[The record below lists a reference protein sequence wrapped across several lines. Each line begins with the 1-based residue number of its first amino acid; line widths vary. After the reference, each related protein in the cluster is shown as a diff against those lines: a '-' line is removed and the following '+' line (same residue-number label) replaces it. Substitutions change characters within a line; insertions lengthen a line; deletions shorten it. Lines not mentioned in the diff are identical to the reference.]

1 MLSSSKGRI
10 APKGKTMTKQLTNST
25 AYLAYGYIV
34 TLTHIRNDANGNPR
48 FQADIAHLGDL
59 NARHQSSVARYTF
72 TGHYASDAE
81 AAMRILAHHL
91 KEEVE

>member
-1 MLSSSKGRI
+1 
-10 APKGKTMTKQLTNST
+10 MTKQLTNST
-25 AYLAYGYIV
+25 AYHIKGYIV

-72 TGHYASDAE
+72 TGHYASDADE
-81 AAMRILAHHL
+81 AKWILAHHL
-91 KEEVE
+91 NEVLDNLKEEAE